1 MNSLNPIY
9 TEKRECQDCYKCLR
23 ECPVKAIKVEGGY
36 ASVVPE
42 LCVLCGHCV
51 AVCPSGA
58 KRVRDDLPFARQLLH
73 DHPRVIASLA
83 PSFVSEFSGISPG
96 QIIGALQR
104 LGFWGVSETALGA
117 QQVSAHVSSRLTEG
131 SGDILLSSA
140 CPTVVEFLRKYQPKH
155 AENLTTLLSP
165 LLAHCKILRREYGED
180 IGIVFFGPCIA
191 KKHEAARHPE
201 LLDVALTFEDL
212 RRWLRTEGIEVETL
226 CSSPE
231 DHFVPHLAREG
242 ALYPIEGGM
251 IAGVRSNCTVQD
263 SQCMSFSGLRA
274 VQKALDDLDGWRPS
288 QNLFLEL
295 LACPGGCING
305 PKTKLAGATVRKRY
319 EVIRYSEPPER
330 ELPRPPEIAI
340 PENQTSEGAA
350 SPEFSESQIR
360 EAMRT
365 VGKYS
370 AEDELNCGGCGYDS
384 CREFAR
390 ALLQNKAERT
400 MCATY
405 MRKLAQKKANAL
417 IGKMPSAVVIVN
429 EELKIVESNPRFRSL
444 LLKGDSRE
452 LPPGLEGVAL
462 AEVVPFYYLFQKV
475 LDTGNDILDR
485 DIRYRGSILHAA
497 IFSIEPKSVV
507 GGIFQDITEPAMQKE
522 QTIQRAQRVIEQ
534 NLKTVQQIAFLLG
547 ENAAESEIT
556 LNSIVQSFSSGDVDN
571 GDDGN

>member
-58 KRVRDDLPFARQLLH
+58 KRVRDDLPLARRLLRERS
-73 DHPRVIASLA
+73 RVLVSLA
-83 PSFVSEFSGISPG
+83 PSFVSEFNGISPG
-96 QIIGALQR
+96 QIIQALKR

-117 QQVSAHVSSRLTEG
+117 QQVSAHVSSQLGEG
-131 SGDILLSSA
+131 TAKLMLSTA
-140 CPTVVEFLRKYQPKH
+140 CPTVVEFMRKYQPRY
-155 AENLTTLLSP
+155 AENLTGLLSP
-165 LLAHCKILRREYGED
+165 LLTHCKILRQHYGD
-180 IGIVFFGPCIA
+180 AIGIVFFGPCIA

-212 RRWLRTEGIEVETL
+212 RRWLQLDALDLDTL
-226 CSSPE
+226 SAAPE
-231 DHFVPHLAREG
+231 DTFVPYSAREG

-251 IAGVRSNCTVQD
+251 IAGVRSNCVVND
-263 SQCMSFSGLRA
+263 AQCMSVSGLEA
-274 VQKALDDLDGWRPS
+274 VQKALDELDQWRPS

-295 LACPGGCING
+295 LACQGGCVNG
-305 PKTKLAGATVRKRY
+305 PKAQLSGATVRKRHQ
-319 EVIRYSEPPER
+319 VIQYSQPPDQP
-330 ELPRPPEIAI
+330 LPRRIEVQI
-340 PENQTSEGAA
+340 PEEQPAEGVA
-350 SPEFSESQIR
+350 PPQFGEIQIR

-400 MCATY
+400 MCVTY

-429 EELKIVESNPRFRSL
+429 EQLKIVESNPRFRAL
-444 LLKGDSRE
+444 LLKGDTRE

-462 AEVVPFYYLFQKV
+462 AEVAPFYYLFQKV

-485 DIRYRGSILHAA
+485 DIRFQGRILHAT
-497 IFSIEPKSVV
+497 IFSIEPKSAV
-507 GGIFQDITEPAMQKE
+507 GGILQDITEPAMQKE
-522 QTIQRAQRVIEQ
+522 QTIKRAQRVLEQ

-556 LNSIVQSFSSGDVDN
+556 LNSIVHSFSSGEN
-571 GDDGN
+571 EDDGD